1 MVWKED
7 RWAYL
12 SLVLAV
18 VVPGVKP
25 HVFGDDAPTADD
37 TETADNTETA
47 DDTKTADDTAKGD
60 AVPKWSETE
69 RQLLIDEGRRQLDR
83 QDRRL
88 ADLRSRAQLSFTT
101 SLAVIAALVGKAA
114 PFDWRLPHTADLV
127 LTAGLAAAVYSAL
140 GAVGLLVAPATM
152 GMIDATDL
160 SLKQPGEPPIQQQLA
175 DEYAAT
181 VRPGEAT
188 IRTRLTVFFEVVIW
202 LLVAAACT
210 AALYAFF

>member
-1 MVWKED
+1 MWKED

-18 VVPGVKP
+18 VVPGLKP
-25 HVFGDDAPTADD
+25 YVFSDDPPTADAPTEGEVVREW
-37 TETADNTETA
+37 TEE
-47 DDTKTADDTAKGD
+47 
-60 AVPKWSETE
+60 E
-69 RQLLIDEGRRQLDR
+69 RQLLIDEGRRQHDR

-101 SLAVIAALVGKAA
+101 ALAVIAALVGKAT
-114 PFDWRLPHTADLV
+114 PFDLRVPHVADLV

-152 GMIDATDL
+152 GTVDAADL
-160 SLKQPGEPPIQQQLA
+160 SLKRATHASSIKKQLA
-175 DEYAAT
+175 DEYAAN

-188 IRTRLTVFFEVVIW
+188 IRTRLTVFFEVAIW
-202 LLVAAACT
+202 LLLAAACT
-210 AALYAFF
+210 ATLYAFF